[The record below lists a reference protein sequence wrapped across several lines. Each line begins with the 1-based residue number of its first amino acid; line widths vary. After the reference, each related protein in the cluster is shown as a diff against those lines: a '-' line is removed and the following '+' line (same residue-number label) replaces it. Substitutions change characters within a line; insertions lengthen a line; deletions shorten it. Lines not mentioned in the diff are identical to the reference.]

1 MINKFIIYE
10 GGNDGLL
17 YVHYAHLISDFLSV
31 EDYKGAFM
39 GGEEAYDLMPFY
51 RYIWVINFILFEE
64 SPWMLIFIL
73 TFFPIVIYKIF
84 REILGIFAFKLFK

>member
-1 MINKFIIYE
+1 
-10 GGNDGLL
+10 
-17 YVHYAHLISDFLSV
+17 
-31 EDYKGAFM
+31 
-39 GGEEAYDLMPFY
+39 MPFY

-84 REILGIFAFKLFK
+84 IEISGKKIAKYFLIFWFLFQYLKLLDFVIFIM